1 MRVDDRKFDELFN
14 EMNEARIRVD
24 YGHVFSRLEAPSSSQ
39 ASSSSSPTSRVGYV
53 IFLLY

>member
-39 ASSSSSPTSRVGYV
+39 SSSSSSPSSGVSCL
-53 IFLLY
+53 F